1 MITIKDL
8 NLSFGSNKI
17 LSNLNWHIKNG
28 KKIGLVG
35 PNGAGK
41 TTLLEIITGAISPDK
56 GKISV
61 PSNSVIGYLPQQFEI
76 HNNEISLLQETL
88 TVFKDIKQLQNQHDF
103 LLNEMSKF
111 SDDKDTE
118 YKLLLKKLD
127 RNQNELNTRDSET
140 INKRAEKMLMGFGF
154 EVDDLKSPLNSFSGG
169 WRMRVELAKLLLQKP
184 DFLFL
189 DEPTNH
195 LDIESIKWLENY
207 LKSFDGSVIVVS
219 HDKYFLDR
227 MTEVTAELCSG
238 TITEYQGNYSQY
250 LQQRSRKIEIQK
262 SAFENQQRQIKQYE
276 RFIERFRYKNTKARQ
291 VQSRIKML
299 DKLERV
305 EEIETEKT
313 VNFRF
318 NITKRSGKNVLEI
331 SSFSK
336 LYGSNVVFK
345 DCDPLYILRG
355 DKIALVGKNGIGKST
370 LLRIINGSEAFDG
383 QKKLGYEVELTYFA
397 QNQAETLDTGHTIF
411 DELISSTDSKVTNE
425 TDIRTIL
432 GNFLFSEDDVFK
444 KIKVL
449 SGGEKSRVALA
460 KTLLSPKN
468 FLVLDE
474 PTNHLDIQSRNV
486 LIEALQHYDGTF
498 IVVSH
503 DRSFIDNICNKI
515 WYIEKSKVLEYPG
528 NYSEFQYHL
537 SKTAKIIETDDNQEN
552 ADVIRN
558 TNNVI
563 SEQKNRKRLDA
574 EKRNKSF
581 KELKEKGII
590 NFEDWSML
598 TKKQLSNVLIELE
611 SDIEKKEYNKKELE
625 MLLEKEET
633 YKDIDYSNKQ
643 ANKLSSLDSEILL
656 LYNKWTEISKAAE
669 IQ

>member
-8 NLSFGSNKI
+8 NLSFGANKI
-17 LSNLNWHIKNG
+17 LSDLNWHIKDG

-41 TTLLEIITGAISPDK
+41 TTLLDIITGSITPDK

-76 HNNEISLLQETL
+76 HNNEISLLEETL
-88 TVFKDIKQLQNQHDF
+88 TVFKDIKRLEHEHDF
-103 LLNEMSKF
+103 LLNELSKF
-111 SDDKDTE
+111 SDEKDSE
-118 YKLLLKKLD
+118 YKLVLKKLD
-127 RNQNELNTRDSET
+127 RAQNELKTQDSET
-140 INKRAEKMLMGFGF
+140 INKRAEKMLMGLGF
-154 EVDDLKSPLNSFSGG
+154 SVHDLKSPLTSFSGG

-184 DFLFL
+184 NFLFL

-207 LKSFDGSVIVVS
+207 LKSFGGSVIVVS
-219 HDKYFLDR
+219 HDRYFLDR
-227 MTEVTAELCSG
+227 MTEVTAELSNG
-238 TITEYQGNYSQY
+238 AITEYQGNYSKY
-250 LQQRSRKIEIQK
+250 LQLRSRKIDMQK
-262 SAFENQQRQIKQYE
+262 SAFENQKRQIKQYE

-305 EEIETEKT
+305 EDTESEKT

-318 NITKRSGKNVLEI
+318 NNTKRSGKNVLGI
-331 SSFSK
+331 SAFSK
-336 LYGSNVVFK
+336 SYGSNIVFN
-345 DCDPLYILRG
+345 DSEPLYILRG

-370 LLRIINGSEAFDG
+370 LIRIINGSEAFDG
-383 QKKLGYEVELTYFA
+383 QQKLGHEVELTYFA
-397 QNQAETLDTGHTIF
+397 QNQTETLNPEHTIF
-411 DELISSTDSKVTNE
+411 DELINSTDSRISNE

-486 LIEALQHYDGTF
+486 LIEALQSYDGTF

-503 DRSFIDNICNKI
+503 DRNFIDNISNKV
-515 WYIEKSKVLEYPG
+515 WYIENAKVFEYPG

-537 SKTAKIIETDDNQEN
+537 ENKTKIIKSGGNQGN
-552 ADVIRN
+552 TGVLKT

-563 SEQKNRKRLDA
+563 PDQKNRKRLDA

-581 KELKEKGII
+581 SELKEKGIK
-590 NFEDWSML
+590 NFEDWNLL
-598 TKKQLSNVLIELE
+598 TKNQLNNIINKLE
-611 SDIEKKEYNKKELE
+611 KDVEKKEYRKKELE
-625 MLLEKEET
+625 KLLEKEDT
-633 YKDIDYSNKQ
+633 FKDIDYSNKL
-643 ANKLSSLDSEILL
+643 ASELSGLDSEILI
-656 LYNKWTEISKAAE
+656 LYKKWTEISKAAE
-669 IQ
+669 TN

>member
-17 LSNLNWHIKNG
+17 LSDLNWHIKNG
-28 KKIGLVG
+28 QKIGLVG

-41 TTLLEIITGAISPDK
+41 TTLLEIITGSITPDK

-76 HNNEISLLQETL
+76 HNNEISLLEETL
-88 TVFKDIKQLQNQHDF
+88 TVFKDIKQLQNEHDF

-118 YKLLLKKLD
+118 YKLLLKKLN
-127 RNQNELNTRDSET
+127 RNQNELNTQDSET

-250 LQQRSRKIEIQK
+250 LELRSRKIEIQK

-318 NITKRSGKNVLEI
+318 NNTKRSGKNVLEI
-331 SSFSK
+331 SAFSK
-336 LYGSNVVFK
+336 SYGSNVVFK

-370 LLRIINGSEAFDG
+370 LIRIINGSEAFDG
-383 QKKLGYEVELTYFA
+383 QKKLGYEVELTSFA
-397 QNQAETLDTGHTIF
+397 QNQTETLNTEHTIF
-411 DELISSTDSKVTNE
+411 DELISSTDSQVNNE

-537 SKTAKIIETDDNQEN
+537 SKAAKIIETDDNQEN
-552 ADVIRN
+552 ADVIKN

-563 SEQKNRKRLDA
+563 SEQKIKKRLDA

-633 YKDIDYSNKQ
+633 YKDIDFSHKQ
-643 ANKLSSLDSEILL
+643 ANKLNNLDSEILL
-656 LYNKWTEISKAAE
+656 LYKKWTEISKAAE

>member
-1 MITIKDL
+1 M
-8 NLSFGSNKI
+8 
-17 LSNLNWHIKNG
+17 
-28 KKIGLVG
+28 
-35 PNGAGK
+35 
-41 TTLLEIITGAISPDK
+41 LEIITGSITPDK

-76 HNNEISLLQETL
+76 HNNEISLLEETL
-88 TVFKDIKQLQNQHDF
+88 TVFKDIKQLQNEHDF

-111 SDDKDTE
+111 RDDKDTE

-127 RNQNELNTRDSET
+127 RNQNELNTQDSET

-227 MTEVTAELCSG
+227 MTEVTAELSG
-238 TITEYQGNYSQY
+238 GPITEYQGNYSQY
-250 LQQRSRKIEIQK
+250 LELRSRKTEIQK

-276 RFIERFRYKNTKARQ
+276 RFSERFRYKNTKARQ

-318 NITKRSGKNVLEI
+318 NITKRSGKKVLEI
-331 SSFSK
+331 SAFSK

-345 DCDPLYILRG
+345 DCEPLYILRG

-370 LLRIINGSEAFDG
+370 LIRIINGSEAFDG
-383 QKKLGYEVELTYFA
+383 QKKLGYEVELTSFA
-397 QNQAETLDTGHTIF
+397 QNQTETLNSEHTIF

-486 LIEALQHYDGTF
+486 LIEALQSYDGTF

-503 DRSFIDNICNKI
+503 DRNFIDNISNKV
-515 WYIEKSKVLEYPG
+515 WYIENAKVFEYPG

-537 SKTAKIIETDDNQEN
+537 ENKTKINKSGDNQEN
-552 ADVIRN
+552 TGVLKT

-563 SEQKNRKRLDA
+563 PDQKNRKRLDA

-581 KELKEKGII
+581 SELKEKGIK
-590 NFEDWSML
+590 NFEDWNLL
-598 TKKQLSNVLIELE
+598 TKNQLNNI
-611 SDIEKKEYNKKELE
+611 INKHEKDVEEKEYRRKELE
-625 MLLEKEET
+625 KLLEKEQT
-633 YKDIDYSNKQ
+633 YKDIDYSNKL
-643 ANKLSSLDSEILL
+643 AKELSSLDSEILI
-656 LYNKWTEISKAAE
+656 LYKKGTERVKAAE
-669 IQ
+669 R

>member
-17 LSNLNWHIKNG
+17 LSDLNWHIKNG

-41 TTLLEIITGAISPDK
+41 TTLLEIITGSISPDK

-76 HNNEISLLQETL
+76 HNNEISLLEETL
-88 TVFKDIKQLQNQHDF
+88 TVFKEIKQLQNQHDF

-111 SDDKDTE
+111 SDEKNSE

-127 RNQNELNTRDSET
+127 RNQNELNTQDSET
-140 INKRAEKMLMGFGF
+140 INKRAEKMLMGLGF
-154 EVDDLKSPLNSFSGG
+154 SVPDLKSPLTSFSGG

-184 DFLFL
+184 NFLFL

-195 LDIESIKWLENY
+195 LDIESIEWLENY
-207 LKSFDGSVIVVS
+207 LKSFGGSVIVVS
-219 HDKYFLDR
+219 HDRYFLDR
-227 MTEVTAELCSG
+227 MTEVTAELSNG
-238 TITEYQGNYSQY
+238 AITEYQGNYSKY
-250 LQQRSRKIEIQK
+250 LQLRSRKIDMQK

-299 DKLERV
+299 DKLDR
-305 EEIETEKT
+305 IEDTESEKT

-318 NITKRSGKNVLEI
+318 NNTKRSGKNVLGI
-331 SSFSK
+331 SAFSK
-336 LYGSNVVFK
+336 SYGSNVVFN
-345 DCDPLYILRG
+345 DCDPLYISRG

-370 LLRIINGSEAFDG
+370 LIRIINGSEAFDG
-383 QKKLGYEVELTYFA
+383 QQKLGHEVELTYFA
-397 QNQAETLDTGHTIF
+397 QNQTETLNPEHTIF
-411 DELISSTDSKVTNE
+411 DELINSTDSRISNE

-432 GNFLFSEDDVFK
+432 GNFLFSKDDVFK

-486 LIEALQHYDGTF
+486 LIEALQSYDGTF

-503 DRSFIDNICNKI
+503 DRNFIDNISNKV
-515 WYIEKSKVLEYPG
+515 WYIENAKVFEYPG

-537 SKTAKIIETDDNQEN
+537 ENKTKIIKSGDNQRN
-552 ADVIRN
+552 TGVIKT

-563 SEQKNRKRLDA
+563 PDQKNRKRLDA

-581 KELKEKGII
+581 SELKEKGIK
-590 NFEDWSML
+590 NFEDWNLL
-598 TKKQLSNVLIELE
+598 TKNQLNNIINKLE
-611 SDIEKKEYNKKELE
+611 KDVEEKEYRRKELE
-625 MLLEKEET
+625 KLLEKEET
-633 YKDIDYSNKQ
+633 FKDIEYSNKL
-643 ANKLSSLDSEILL
+643 ASELSSLDSEIVI
-656 LYNKWTEISKAAE
+656 LYKKWTEISKAAE
-669 IQ
+669 TN